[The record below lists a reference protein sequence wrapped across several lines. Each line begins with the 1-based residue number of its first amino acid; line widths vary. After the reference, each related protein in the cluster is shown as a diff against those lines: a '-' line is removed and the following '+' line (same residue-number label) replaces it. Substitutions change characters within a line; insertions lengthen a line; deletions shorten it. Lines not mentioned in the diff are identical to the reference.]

1 MGILDT
7 FFLVFEADASNLDK
21 GLTDAHKKSDKLTDQ
36 LKLADLAGGKLG
48 SSLGNLLATAGGA
61 MMAIFS
67 VGAMTSGIAGAID
80 YADHLNDL
88 SNGLGV
94 ATEDLDSWGK
104 AVKMSG
110 GTAEEFQGTLS
121 TLSAD
126 FAMIATKGTSRTLP
140 FWKELGINVKDAHG
154 KMREVMD
161 VLPELADKMAGMSKQ
176 ESAGM
181 GKKLGLD
188 QGTIML
194 LQQGRR
200 EVEAQIK
207 QQKEMGVVTAEQAK
221 QAGEFN
227 DALDQLS
234 MNFRGMFLSVGGSLI
249 PAFKWIIEMFG
260 KVSNFF
266 REHSDFITGLFIALG
281 AAVLFFLIP
290 PLITAAGAALAAMAP
305 FLLMGA
311 VVALVAGAF
320 ALLYDDVM
328 NFMEGNDSM
337 IGSLYNKYPVV
348 RALIDGIAEAFRTL
362 KAVAKEIWGL
372 MGDVFNFGSVK
383 AKQFWKSLTGGI
395 DGFSKTFPRL
405 FALIK
410 GLGNVFSAV
419 FTFIWNLWK
428 KVFGG
433 IGNAISGLA
442 KSVGLDFSVKGLQNA
457 RSQVQAASKTP
468 LNSTNSA
475 AISNSKVATKNASV
489 NVGKVEVH
497 TKATDAQG
505 VARAVGGHMK
515 GELKRATSNYDDGVL
530 A

>member
-1 MGILDT
+1 LSILDT
-7 FFLVFEADASNLDK
+7 FFIVFDSDVTSLNKGTDEAN
-21 GLTDAHKKSDKLTDQ
+21 KKAEKLTNT
-36 LKLADLAGGKLG
+36 LNIADLAGGKLG
-48 SSLGNLLATAGGA
+48 SSFGNLLATAGGA

-80 YADHLNDL
+80 YADKLNDL

-110 GTAEEFQGTLS
+110 GSAEEFHGTLAMV
-121 TLSAD
+121 SAD
-126 FAMIATKGTSRTLP
+126 FAMIATKGTSRMLP
-140 FWKELGINVKDAHG
+140 FWKELGINLKDSHG

-161 VLPELADKMAGMSKQ
+161 VLPELADKFAGMSKQ
-176 ESAGM
+176 ESIGM

-234 MNFRGMFLSVGGSLI
+234 MNFRGMFLNVGGSLI
-249 PAFKWIIEMFG
+249 PAFKWMIDMFG
-260 KVSNFF
+260 KVASFF
-266 REHSDFITGLFIALG
+266 RKHSHFITGLFIALG
-281 AAVLFFLIP
+281 AAVMIFLVP
-290 PLITAAGAALAAMAP
+290 PLITAGIAALTAMAP

-311 VVALVAGAF
+311 AIALAAGAF

-328 NFMEGNDSM
+328 NFIDGNDSM
-337 IGSLYNKYPVV
+337 IGSLSKSYPVIGDIV
-348 RALIDGIAEAFRTL
+348 NGLVDIFRFFFDFTTNGF
-362 KAVAKEIWGL
+362 AH
-372 MGDVFNFGSVK
+372 MGDVIMGIWDSIVKTIMEGIETAKGAMNGVLGFFGM
-383 AKQFWKSLTGGI
+383 
-395 DGFSKTFPRL
+395 DGMEVAHKVV
-405 FALIK
+405 
-410 GLGNVFSAV
+410 GSAS
-419 FTFIWNLWK
+419 
-428 KVFGG
+428 
-433 IGNAISGLA
+433 A
-442 KSVGLDFSVKGLQNA
+442 
-457 RSQVQAASKTP
+457 TP

-475 AISNSKVATKNASV
+475 AISNSRTSAKNTTV
-489 NVGKVEVH
+489 TVGKVEVK
-497 TKATDAQG
+497 TKATDAAG
-505 VARAVGGHMK
+505 IARSVGGHMK
-515 GELKRATSNYDDGVL
+515 GELKRATSNYDDGIL